1 MNGRRGGMVNRLWKR
16 FISLEHIK
24 EVPCQCRLRWGR
36 LWKITGCRGVN
47 QCDSRVLFLQST
59 SFLPNVTLLSGFRTT
74 SDGGG
79 KKKKSRMKGGG
90 GGGAAAGK
98 TSASEERNNNK
109 GRCARNEK
117 HSSER
122 CLRSYLYP
130 GPCHLRYEITRG
142 QAPVFGGQGAI
153 RAATVLRT
161 LAVEMPPLIKM
172 HGRDDSLKGAG
183 SKRPILLLIRSICR
197 IITRILMR
205 LESNLRRPTSTV
217 PLHMCR
223 RFSGAKPLAFQRE
236 CQLTCIVNLTWGDTT
251 PPWFHQWSRHF

>member
-1 MNGRRGGMVNRLWKR
+1 MGEGVEWLIACGSVLSRWNTLKRYPVN
-16 FISLEHIK
+16 
-24 EVPCQCRLRWGR
+24 VGY
-36 LWKITGCRGVN
+36 V
-47 QCDSRVLFLQST
+47 
-59 SFLPNVTLLSGFRTT
+59 
-74 SDGGG
+74 GGG
-79 KKKKSRMKGGG
+79 CEKSQAAGVWINATLVFSFCKVHRFCQMWLCSQVSEPHPTGEEKKKKVTYEGGVG
-90 GGGAAAGK
+90 GRAAAGK

-109 GRCARNEK
+109 GRCAQNEK

-197 IITRILMR
+197 IITRIMMR